1 MNSADAIFLKF
12 FESNQLNFSEKEPEQ
27 VEDLQVKKVLN
38 KRKIPLYFTCEKV
51 IGTDCRYKTRM
62 EAAFREHILTHVAE
76 KLKDQLM
83 T

>member
-1 MNSADAIFLKF
+1 MKTVF
-12 FESNQLNFSEKEPEQ
+12 
-27 VEDLQVKKVLN
+27 N